1 MNAPKSCPICGT
13 ELEMH
18 DGMPICPQCSHR
30 DEGLV
35 PTEAEIDAWK
45 LKRFRQPQEAKHD

>member
-35 PTEAEIDAWK
+35 LTEAEIDAWK